1 LTNEASVKAC
11 RRTST
16 LPSHVKVH
24 VHDDV
29 KVSLCARRAVR
40 GSTHPLL
47 SGAILGAVVAALG
60 VAFLVAMRAPFLWL
74 LVFSYT
80 GKMIAACVGAMST
93 LPRRV
98 SASSCDA

>member
-1 LTNEASVKAC
+1 MT
-11 RRTST
+11 TSARNAFAERAG
-16 LPSHVKVH
+16 KVIGPIGGAIAAFF
-24 VHDDV
+24 
-29 KVSLCARRAVR
+29 CARRAVR

-60 VAFLVAMRAPFLWL
+60 VLFLVAMRAPFLWL